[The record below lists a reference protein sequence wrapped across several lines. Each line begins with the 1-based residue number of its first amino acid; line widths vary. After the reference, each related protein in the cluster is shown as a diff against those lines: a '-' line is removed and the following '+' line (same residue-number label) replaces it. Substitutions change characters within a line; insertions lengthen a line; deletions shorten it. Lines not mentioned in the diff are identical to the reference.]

1 MAYSMTGFGAT
12 EGEVAGRRAR
22 VEIRTVN
29 HRWFNLSARLPA
41 ECGAAEGELRE
52 ALRREFDRGHVSVSI
67 RWADEVTPASGID
80 WVRAE
85 AVAEVLRELRDRL
98 HLGGDISVE
107 TVARQADI
115 FGVRPSEG
123 GAAVGWSDLAPVVM
137 GAVAECR
144 VARRREGEV
153 LKAELLGRLDELDA
167 AVRRIANRAPERM
180 AREGQRLRSNIAAL
194 LVGRTVDEA
203 RLAQEVA
210 MMADRLDITEELVR
224 FAAHLSAARVALGGE
239 GPVGKQLGFLA
250 QELGREVNTIGAKA
264 NDTVMA
270 HDVVQMKGS
279 LEKLREQLENL
290 E

>member
-1 MAYSMTGFGAT
+1 MAYSMTGFGAA

-29 HRWFNLSARLPA
+29 HRWFNLSARLPS

-52 ALRREFDRGHVSVSI
+52 ALRREFDRGHVSVSV
-67 RWADEVTPASGID
+67 RWADEITPAVGID

-85 AVAEVLRELRDRL
+85 SVAAVLRELRDRL
-98 HLGGDISVE
+98 HLGGEISVE

-115 FGVRPSEG
+115 FGGRSGEG
-123 GAAVGWSDLAPVVM
+123 SAVVGWPELAPVVL
-137 GAVAECR
+137 GAVADCQA
-144 VARRREGEV
+144 ARRREGV
-153 LKAELLGRLDELDA
+153 ILKDELVGRLDELDA
-167 AVRRIANRAPERM
+167 AAQRIAGRAPERLVK
-180 AREGQRLRSNIAAL
+180 EGQRLRSNIAAL
-194 LVGRTVDEA
+194 LDGRMGDEQ
-203 RLAQEVA
+203 RLAQEIA
-210 MMADRLDITEELVR
+210 LMADRLDITEELVR
-224 FAAHLSAARVALGGE
+224 FSAHLSAARNALAGE

-250 QELGREVNTIGAKA
+250 QELGREVNTMGAKA
-264 NDTVMA
+264 NDTVIA